1 MRRVIQRTVTTI
13 KIVSV
18 TLTSGDEPVES
29 VTTTTDEQTV
39 LIEGDE
45 REGDH
50 TAFAIEPPASPSTP
64 RLTTGREPPAGESDP
79 IEE

>member
-18 TLTSGDEPVES
+18 TVTSGGEPVES

-39 LIEGDE
+39 LIEGDKM
-45 REGDH
+45 EGDH
-50 TAFAIEPPASPSTP
+50 AALTIEPPALPSTP
-64 RLTTGREPPAGESDP
+64 RLTTGREPPADESDHT
-79 IEE
+79 EE

>member
-45 REGDH
+45 LEGDH
-50 TAFAIEPPASPSTP
+50 AALAIEPPASRSTP
-64 RLTTGREPPAGESDP
+64 CLTTGREPPAGESDP